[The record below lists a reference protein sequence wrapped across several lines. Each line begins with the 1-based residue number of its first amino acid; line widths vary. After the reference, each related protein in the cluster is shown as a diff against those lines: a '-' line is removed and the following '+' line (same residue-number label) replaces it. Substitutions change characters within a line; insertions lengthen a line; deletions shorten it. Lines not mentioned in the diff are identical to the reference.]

1 MHCERREPMAF
12 DQIKLEIS
20 QLLSEMQNQP
30 TDKHEIYLSLV
41 EKLNQLK
48 ATGMPLPEDLVALER
63 ELEEEFASEQRE
75 GE

>member
-1 MHCERREPMAF
+1 MAF

-20 QLLSEMQNQP
+20 QLLTEMQNQP
-30 TDKHEIYLSLV
+30 EDKHEIYLSLR

-48 ATGMPLPEDLVALER
+48 ATGMPLPEDLVTLER
-63 ELEEEFASEQRE
+63 ELEEEFASDQRG

>member
-1 MHCERREPMAF
+1 MAF

-20 QLLSEMQNQP
+20 LLLTEMQNEP
-30 TDKHEIYLSLV
+30 EDRHEIYLSLR

-48 ATGMPLPEDLVALER
+48 ATGMPLPEDLVTLEHQ
-63 ELEEEFASEQRE
+63 LEEEFASEQRE

>member
-1 MHCERREPMAF
+1 MAF

-30 TDKHEIYLSLV
+30 EDKHEIYLSLR
-41 EKLNQLK
+41 EKLGQMR

-63 ELEEEFASEQRE
+63 KLEEEFASEQRE
-75 GE
+75 GK

>member
-1 MHCERREPMAF
+1 MAF

>member
-1 MHCERREPMAF
+1 MAF

-30 TDKHEIYLSLV
+30 EDRHEIYLSLR
-41 EKLNQLK
+41 EKLNQLR
-48 ATGMPLPEDLVALER
+48 ATGMPVPEDLVDLER
-63 ELEEEFASEQRE
+63 KLEEEFASEQRD

>member
-1 MHCERREPMAF
+1 MAF
-12 DQIKLEIS
+12 DQIKLEIA
-20 QLLSEMQNQP
+20 QLLTEMQNQP

-48 ATGMPLPEDLVALER
+48 ATGMPLPEDLVTLER
-63 ELEEEFASEQRE
+63 ELEAEFTSEQRE

>member
-1 MHCERREPMAF
+1 MAF

-20 QLLSEMQNQP
+20 LLLTEMQNEP
-30 TDKHEIYLSLV
+30 EDRHEIYLSLR

-48 ATGMPLPEDLVALER
+48 ATGMPLPEDLVTLER
-63 ELEEEFASEQRE
+63 ELEKEFAEEQRE